1 MIDKSA
7 AVSEFYPDAKFG
19 YLVVNGLQED
29 SDRAIMD
36 TIVSGEIEQ
45 LRAVY
50 PEYERKKMLETKPLC
65 HYGAYYK
72 KFKKTYHVLGQLESI
87 LLKDKSIPSVGPAV
101 EAMFLAEVKHLLLT
115 AGHDLDTFEGSL
127 VIDVANEPFTYQGIS
142 KKEQS
147 LMLEDM
153 HLSDQTGVVSS
164 IIKGPDFRTRITKNT
179 QNGLYFIYGVP
190 GVTEE
195 QIGEELQTIAA
206 YLSQVIPRVTVQ
218 DIKVF

>member
-1 MIDKSA
+1 MFVKRVI
-7 AVSEFYPDAKFG
+7 
-19 YLVVNGLQED
+19 GLPGD
-29 SDRAIMD
+29 SM
-36 TIVSGEIEQ
+36 
-45 LRAVY
+45 
-50 PEYERKKMLETKPLC
+50 
-65 HYGAYYK
+65 
-72 KFKKTYHVLGQLESI
+72 
-87 LLKDKSIPSVGPAV
+87 
-101 EAMFLAEVKHLLLT
+101 
-115 AGHDLDTFEGSL
+115 FEGSL

-190 GVTEE
+190 GVMEE

-206 YLSQVIPRVTVQ
+206 YLSQVIPKVTVQ
-218 DIKVF
+218 DMLQQLNNPHKLY